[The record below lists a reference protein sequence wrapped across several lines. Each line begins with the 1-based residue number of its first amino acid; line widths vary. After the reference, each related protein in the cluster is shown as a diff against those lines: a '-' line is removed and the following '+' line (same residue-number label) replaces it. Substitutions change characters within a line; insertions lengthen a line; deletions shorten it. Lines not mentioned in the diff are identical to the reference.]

1 MEIVL
6 PMSADF
12 FATLKRNAETMPDQE
27 ALQILGEHEREPF
40 TLSRIWDEIA
50 KTSRFLSR
58 HIQPGDTLG
67 ILMENHP
74 RWGIAFLAAQ
84 SAGARI
90 VPFDIL
96 HSSEILAGLVRH
108 SDCRYLISS
117 QEVLPKLQEIQALLP
132 EPLPGL
138 IVGSEVEGY
147 GHWDSVLRQE
157 SADIDLPLVSRDP
170 DETFLLVYTSGTTGN
185 PKGVML
191 TPRSVYLTVD
201 SVVDSVGISPQ
212 DHILSVLPL
221 YHMLA
226 LLTNFLIPLSLGAR
240 VIYLDA
246 LDAQR
251 ILQCFRDEG
260 ITIFVCVPQF
270 YYLVHRR
277 IFQEIGKKGLLSRSA
292 FKLLFKASH
301 LSNEWLGWNPGRFLF
316 KPIHRNFGRLR
327 LFAVGGA
334 RFDPEVL
341 FSFRDLGFT
350 FAQAFGMTETS
361 AVTTMAYPG
370 GLGSVGRALPHSE
383 IQISEPDSAGIGE
396 ILIKGPHL
404 MQGYW
409 KNEAATLEVLS
420 NGWLHSGDLGYLD
433 SDGYL
438 HITGRK
444 KDVIVLSSGKNI
456 YPEEIEHAYET
467 RCPYIKEMCVIG
479 VEGEQDQEILHAIVV
494 PDFDYAKAHQVV
506 NVADMIR
513 YQFETLSLELPPY
526 KRVRSFDIRQ
536 DPLPRTPTR
545 KIKRF
550 EVEQQFG
557 QEKEAGSEPAAVEET
572 PPRDRVE
579 ERLFQLLKETGKV
592 PVVNR
597 KMNLEF
603 DCGFDSL
610 ERVEFLSNVQDAFGI
625 SIDDDEA
632 MTIFTVEELSAAVS
646 RRLGQAADSVARSE
660 KVSWSEILDTPLTE
674 EETGEIH
681 RVLRR
686 RVFVEAYYFIL
697 SRCIWVLAKLLFR
710 LRFEGQENLRQAQ
723 PHMICPNH
731 LSYVDAFL
739 ISAGLPF
746 STIRR
751 MFYVGY
757 SDYFQAGTL
766 TGYLGSLIKILP
778 VDPDRNLRQALRL
791 GAHGLKEK
799 LVLGIFP
806 EGERS
811 IDGDLRGFR
820 KGPAILAKE
829 LNIVAIPTAII
840 GTFQVWSRGSSRV
853 RLHPVTIRFGKPIEP
868 QPDESYDEFNG
879 RLKSSVEALLR
890 GDPR

>member
-1 MEIVL
+1 
-6 PMSADF
+6 MSADF
-12 FATLKRNAETMPDQE
+12 FATLQRNAETMPDHV
-27 ALQILGEHEREPF
+27 ALQILSESGREPF
-40 TLSRIWDEIA
+40 TMSRIRDEVA
-50 KTSRFLSR
+50 KISRFLSV
-58 HIQPGDTLG
+58 HIHPGDTVG

-74 RWGIAFLAAQ
+74 RWGISFLAAE
-84 SAGARI
+84 SAGALI

-96 HSSEILAGLVRH
+96 HSSETLAGLVQH
-108 SDCRYLISS
+108 SGCKYVISS
-117 QEVLPKLQEIQALLP
+117 QEVLAKLHEIQALLP
-132 EPLPGL
+132 QPLPGL
-138 IVGSEVEGY
+138 IVGPRIADY
-147 GHWDSVLRQE
+147 AHWDSVLQQE
-157 SADIDLPLVSRDP
+157 TADIDLPLVPRDP
-170 DETFLLVYTSGTTGN
+170 DETFLIVYTSGTTGN

-201 SVVDSVGISPQ
+201 CVLDAVKLSPQ
-212 DHILSVLPL
+212 DRILSVLPL

-226 LLTNFLIPLSLGAR
+226 LMTNFLIPLYLGAR
-240 VIYLDA
+240 VTYLDA

-301 LSNEWLGWNPGRFLF
+301 LSNEWLGWNPGKLLF
-316 KPIHRNFGRLR
+316 QPVHRDFGRLR
-327 LFAVGGA
+327 FFAVGGA

-341 FSFRDLGFT
+341 FSFRALGFT

-383 IQISEPDSAGIGE
+383 VQISEPDSAGIGE
-396 ILIKGPHL
+396 VLIKGPHL

-409 KNEAATLEVLS
+409 KNETATLEVLS

-456 YPEEIEHAYET
+456 FPEEIEHAYET
-467 RCPYIKEMCVIG
+467 KCPYIKEMCVIG
-479 VEGEQDQEILHAIVV
+479 VEGEQDQETLHAIVV
-494 PDFDYAKAHQVV
+494 PDFDYVKARQVV

-513 YQFETLSLELPPY
+513 YQLENLSQEIPSY

-536 DPLPRTPTR
+536 DALPRTPTR

-550 EVEQQFG
+550 EIEQQFRQDQG
-557 QEKEAGSEPAAVEET
+557 TRSEPAPVKET
-572 PPRDRVE
+572 PARDSVE
-579 ERLFQLLKETGKV
+579 ERLFQLLRETGKV

-597 KMNLEF
+597 TMNLEF

-632 MTIFTVEELSAAVS
+632 MTIFTVEDLSTAVG
-646 RRLGQAADSVARSE
+646 RRLDRTADSVTRSE
-660 KVSWSEILDTPLTE
+660 KVSWAEILDTPLTE

-686 RVFVEAYYFIL
+686 RPIVEALYFFL
-697 SRCIWVLAKLLFR
+697 SRCIWILGKLFFR
-710 LRFEGQENLRQAQ
+710 LRFEGREHLHQAQ

-731 LSYVDAFL
+731 LSYVDAFM

-757 SDYFQAGTL
+757 SDYFQPGSL
-766 TGYLGSLIKILP
+766 IGYLGSLIKIVP
-778 VDPDRNLRQALRL
+778 VDPDRNLRKALRL
-791 GAHGLKEK
+791 GAYGLKEQ

-811 IDGDLRGFR
+811 MDGEIKGFR
-820 KGPAILAKE
+820 KGPAVLAKE
-829 LNIVAIPTAII
+829 LGVAAIPTALI
-840 GTFQVWSRGSSRV
+840 GTFQVWSRGSSRF
-853 RLHPVTIRFGKPIEP
+853 RLHPVTVRFGKPVEP
-868 QPDESYDEFNG
+868 QPDESHDEFNR
-879 RLKSSVEALLR
+879 RLQSSVEALLR
-890 GDPR
+890 GASQ